1 MDTNIKAKQNNENT
15 LKNVSIKDFIN
26 KYLIDRIG
34 KIKEDNP
41 YFAFLLMA
49 VGIEFL
55 GRYLDGCSW
64 EQKGVSE
71 TAFNGAIL
79 ELFPEGKY
87 DKFDLFHNLRCG
99 LAHSLLMQGNLTLSD
114 KKSEG
119 SISCDEFYDDFVKAC
134 NKILT
139 MPPSDRKSLDE
150 KFFTVTTTENGASTT
165 GNTEE
170 IKHVKKTN

>member
-26 KYLIDRIG
+26 KYLINEIG
-34 KIKEDNP
+34 EIKEKYP
-41 YFAFLLMA
+41 YHAFLLMT

-55 GRYLDGCSW
+55 GRYLKGYFW

-87 DKFDLFHNLRCG
+87 NKFDLFHNLRCG
-99 LAHSLLMQGNLTLSD
+99 LAHSLLIQGNLTLSD

-150 KFFTVTTTENGASTT
+150 KFFTVITTENGASTT

-170 IKHVKKTN
+170 IKHVKKN

>member
-1 MDTNIKAKQNNENT
+1 MKKEKNIKLTQE
-15 LKNVSIKDFIN
+15 NVSIKDFIN

-87 DKFDLFHNLRCG
+87 DNFDLFHNLRCG

-119 SISCDEFYDDFVKAC
+119 SISCDEFYDDFVEAC
-134 NKILT
+134 NKIIE
-139 MPPSDRKSLDE
+139 MPPSNNRKSLDE

-170 IKHVKKTN
+170 IKHEKKD

>member
-1 MDTNIKAKQNNENT
+1 MRKETNIKLTQ
-15 LKNVSIKDFIN
+15 KNVSVKDFIDE
-26 KYLIDRIG
+26 YLINEIG
-34 KIKEDNP
+34 EIKEKYP
-41 YFAFLLMA
+41 YHAFLLMA

-55 GRYLDGCSW
+55 GRYLSGYSW

-71 TAFNGAIL
+71 TAFNNAIL
-79 ELFPEGKY
+79 ELFPKGKY
-87 DKFDLFHNLRCG
+87 DNFDLFHNLRCG

-119 SISCDEFYDDFVKAC
+119 SINCDEFYDDFVEAC
-134 NKILT
+134 NKIIE
-139 MPPSDRKSLDE
+139 MPPSNNRKSLDE